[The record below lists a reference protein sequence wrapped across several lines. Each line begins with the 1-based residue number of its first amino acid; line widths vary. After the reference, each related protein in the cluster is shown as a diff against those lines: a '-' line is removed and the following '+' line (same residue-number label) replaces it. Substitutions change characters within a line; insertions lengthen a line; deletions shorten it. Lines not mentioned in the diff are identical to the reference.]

1 MKKTAITLGDPNSI
15 SPEIIIKSLNFLD
28 LPKENIILIANNN
41 VLNYYSEKFNLSLEK
56 DYEIIEIP
64 YKKEDIKIGEETE
77 EAGEFSFCAL
87 KTACDLAVENKINA
101 IVTGPVSKNALNM
114 AGHHYSGQ
122 TEILEQYLANS
133 NQQAEMLFIGSDF
146 SVMLLTR
153 HIPLKDVPFVLSK
166 EMIFN
171 KVKVLNTAFNLQ
183 LGISNPKFAICALN
197 PHAGE
202 KGVIGDEEINI
213 IIPAVKALQSTGIN
227 IEGPFPSDTL
237 FTKCLDENC
246 DYDCFIA
253 LYHDQ
258 GLIPVKLLERGS
270 CVNTTI
276 GLNILRTSPAH
287 GTAFDIAGKMTANPD
302 SMIRAIELAIK

>member
-41 VLNYYSEKFNLSLEK
+41 VLNFYSEKFNLSLEK

-87 KTACDLAVENKINA
+87 KTACDLACENKINA

-202 KGVIGDEEINI
+202 KGVIGEEEINI
-213 IIPAVKALQSTGIN
+213 IIPAVKSLQSTGIN

-237 FTKCLDENC
+237 FTKCLDEKC

-258 GLIPVKLLERGS
+258 GLIPVKLLERGN

-302 SMIRAIELAIK
+302 SMIRAIEMAMK